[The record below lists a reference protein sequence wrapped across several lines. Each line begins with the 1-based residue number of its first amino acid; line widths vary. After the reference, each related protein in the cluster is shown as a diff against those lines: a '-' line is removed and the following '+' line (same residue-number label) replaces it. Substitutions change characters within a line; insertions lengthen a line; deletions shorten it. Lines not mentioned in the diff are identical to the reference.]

1 MGGGRRGI
9 MTTSLRKADHTKNA
23 FIHIIRPLLTSE
35 PVRVLTPEQIE
46 TLKSL
51 PKEHLADIVLNENK
65 SDLQPSIPPG
75 FVVKGI
81 VSAYLHTAPIGGN

>member
-1 MGGGRRGI
+1 M
-9 MTTSLRKADHTKNA
+9 
-23 FIHIIRPLLTSE
+23 
-35 PVRVLTPEQIE
+35 
-46 TLKSL
+46 
-51 PKEHLADIVLNENK
+51 VLNENK